1 MRDHQGMLASLFEPW
16 PVLIEMWRVLPGPA
30 DVVWRSIT
38 DWEHQ
43 DDWMLEA
50 RDFVITSSHREGVGV
65 TGRATVKIGGITTT
79 DEVVVTGWDPE
90 RRLAIEHKGWVSGK
104 AEMLLTELADGT
116 THILWREELIC
127 RPLGA
132 LGSIGLT
139 LFKPLMRL
147 IFVRDLRI
155 LESLTRAAS
164 RWIR

>member
-1 MRDHQGMLASLFEPW
+1 MTLQFLKPW
-16 PVLIEMWRVLPGPA
+16 PVLIEMWRELPGPP
-30 DVVWRSIT
+30 DVVWHLIT

-50 RDFVITSSHREGVGV
+50 RDFVITSPHREGLGV
-65 TGRATVKIGGITTT
+65 TGRATVRIGGITTT

-90 RRLAIEHKGWVSGK
+90 RRLAIEHQGWVSGK
-104 AEMLLTELADGT
+104 AEMLLTALDDGS
-116 THILWREELIC
+116 THILWREELVC

-132 LGSIGLT
+132 LGSLGLA
-139 LFKPLMRL
+139 LFRPLMRL

-164 RWIR
+164 RTGR